1 MRRFA
6 KLARSR
12 VTSQVQR
19 TLYELTAPPL
29 EGSKPDSNLV
39 IDPDLLLDT
48 RPYLEKVAIQINGT
62 YENGWYDACAVML
75 RRFIETLIIEAYIG
89 KRLDQDIKTS
99 SGDFYSLQRLIE
111 SASDGKSLNLSRDSK
126 RVLRKLKVLG
136 DRSAHNRTF
145 VAKRTYFDNLF
156 EDIYLD
162 MQMLIQEL
170 LNEAGFK

>member
-1 MRRFA
+1 MRRAA
-6 KLARSR
+6 KNALIGVSTRI
-12 VTSQVQR
+12 QR
-19 TLYELTAPPL
+19 NLRELTAPPL
-29 EGSKPDSNLV
+29 EGAKPDAELV
-39 IDPDLLLDT
+39 VDSDLLSGT

-89 KRLDQDIKTS
+89 KNLEQHIKNGNGNFFNLQKLIDEA
-99 SGDFYSLQRLIE
+99 SG
-111 SASDGKSLNLSRDSK
+111 GNHLNLSRESK
-126 RVLRKLKVLG
+126 RVLRKLKTLG

-156 EDIYLD
+156 VDIFLD

-170 LNEAGFK
+170 LNEAGL